1 MYRARIAIITSLVS
15 TSLLNPAPPSPQA
28 ENLGAPINSAANEEA
43 PFVTP
48 DEKYLFFQSDRQSS
62 QGNDNNDLWFGRNP
76 AKKPGISPVTFQKPE
91 NVGLPVNSDEF
102 DGQPALRVLA
112 NQEIEMVFASTAAQ
126 GRSGPGLTNLYYSIW
141 RNGKWLEP
149 VPIAELNTDY
159 HDRMPAL
166 STDGRFL
173 FFSSDRP
180 GGKGGDDIWVSERD
194 PATGEWREPQNL
206 TAINSEASEITP
218 ALNAEGTALFFA
230 SDVAGGMGG
239 YDLYTADAI
248 IKIGDVK
255 AGALQVSEAAW
266 SKPKNIGAPYNSA
279 AHDISPS
286 FTATGNKIYF
296 ASDRPGGNGGFDIY
310 RAFLQQVAPAA
321 PIVKTEAVP
330 AQAIQRPKS
339 GLRFLGRVYFATD
352 GHDKL
357 VGDEEAFLKLVAERL
372 RLHPRA
378 KLLIVGHGDSRG
390 TASYNKHL
398 GEKRAA
404 HAKKLLT
411 DKGVPD
417 QRIRIISA
425 GKSRPR
431 YAKDNTYFKQ
441 QKNRRADL
449 FITVPLSAAAEK

>member
-1 MYRARIAIITSLVS
+1 MYRYSL
-15 TSLLNPAPPSPQA
+15 TLILSLYPAVFLKPAALNPQA

-43 PFVTP
+43 PFITP

-76 AKKPGISPVTFQKPE
+76 AKKKGKSPVTFQKPE

-112 NQEIEMVFASTAAQ
+112 PQEIEMVFASTAAQ

-194 PATGEWREPQNL
+194 SATGEWREAQNL
-206 TAINSEASEITP
+206 AAINSEASEITP

-230 SDVAGGMGG
+230 SDLAGGMGG
-239 YDLYTADAI
+239 YDLYSSETV
-248 IKIGDVK
+248 IKIADIK
-255 AGALQVSEAAW
+255 TGALQIAESAW
-266 SKPKNIGAPYNSA
+266 SKPKNIGAPFNSA

-286 FTATGNKIYF
+286 FTARGNKIYF
-296 ASDRPGGNGGFDIY
+296 ASDRLGGIGGFDIY
-310 RAFLQQVAPAA
+310 RASLQPVAPVAT
-321 PIVKTEAVP
+321 TEKKETSP
-330 AQAIQRPKS
+330 AQTVPKPKS

-372 RLHPRA
+372 KLHPRA

-404 HAKKLLT
+404 HTKKLLLE
-411 DKGVPD
+411 KGVRD
-417 QRIRIISA
+417 ENIRITSA

-449 FITVPLSAAAEK
+449 FITVPLSAAAQK